1 MKKTL
6 VFIPS
11 YNDHAHLD
19 EIIDYVLE
27 LSADH
32 FVLLVDDGSEIP
44 IRIKSNSHRVYT
56 FRIPYN
62 AGLGIGLNIALD
74 FAKFKQFDI
83 LIRIDSDGQHPLS
96 SLLPLENS
104 LSEQGKDVSL
114 GCRINAE
121 KTDGFINILKTIS
134 KRYMNFVMWFLVRV
148 KVRDPHTGLFA
159 INKTAIDKLSDIH
172 FNRYP
177 EIQLLL
183 EAKAFNLTT
192 GSIEVYSKDR
202 EHNQSS
208 IRFWDAIFIFLRFH
222 ISILDYFLKK
232 LF

>member
-83 LIRIDSDGQHPLS
+83 RNGPYGPYIF
-96 SLLPLENS
+96 
-104 LSEQGKDVSL
+104 KD
-114 GCRINAE
+114 
-121 KTDGFINILKTIS
+121 KKF
-134 KRYMNFVMWFLVRV
+134 
-148 KVRDPHTGLFA
+148 
-159 INKTAIDKLSDIH
+159 
-172 FNRYP
+172 
-177 EIQLLL
+177 
-183 EAKAFNLTT
+183 
-192 GSIEVYSKDR
+192 
-202 EHNQSS
+202 
-208 IRFWDAIFIFLRFH
+208 
-222 ISILDYFLKK
+222 ISIPKDKDPTKLTHKDCLEIIKNHKPKPKFRKYNRKK
-232 LF
+232 K